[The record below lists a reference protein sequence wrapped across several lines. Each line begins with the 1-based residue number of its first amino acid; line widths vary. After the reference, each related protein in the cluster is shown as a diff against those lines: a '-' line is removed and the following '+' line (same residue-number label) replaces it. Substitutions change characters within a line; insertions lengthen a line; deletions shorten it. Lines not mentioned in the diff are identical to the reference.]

1 MNLFV
6 SYTRRDGLV
15 TNNLLQEL
23 NIYLCSICIPFIH
36 AVEEPKIVWQ
46 QFAVIC
52 ALIRSH
58 AILLIE
64 SPDVKHSPWVQF
76 ELLIGRLL
84 LLPVIRLDA
93 SDLTELKHI
102 GIGTPLTERPSLGE

>member
-6 SYTRRDGLV
+6 SYTRRDGFV

-36 AVEEPKIVWQ
+36 AVEEPKITWQ
-46 QFAVIC
+46 QLAIIFALV
-52 ALIRSH
+52 RSH

-64 SPDVKHSPWVQF
+64 SPGTKRSPWVRF
-76 ELLIGRLL
+76 ELFFGRLL
-84 LLPVIRLDA
+84 LLPVIRLNTL
-93 SDLTELKHI
+93 DLEELRHNNFFQRTAK
-102 GIGTPLTERPSLGE
+102 SLGR